1 MVSKRYIP
9 SLEEL
14 EAEYEKISLEEFHQR
29 YGKFESLIGDS
40 KACDFVRRV
49 GDKYHK
55 LKKELSYYQ
64 ERYKDVFLNVQPKG
78 KLGMWIKGVR
88 LNYYL
93 TRLVRIQK
101 KLVL

>member
-1 MVSKRYIP
+1 MANKRYLP
-9 SLEEL
+9 KLKEL
-14 EAEYEKISLEEFHQR
+14 KAEYERVPLEEFYQR

-40 KACDFVRRV
+40 ESCTFVRKV
-49 GDKYHK
+49 EKKYHK
-55 LKKELSYYQ
+55 LKKRLSYYQ
-64 ERYKDVFLNVQPKG
+64 ERYKEVFTTVEPKG
-78 KLGMWIKGVR
+78 KFETWIKGLR